1 MEFIDREKEIEL
13 LDEIRKRSVNSA
25 RMTVITGRRRIG
37 KTTLVTKAYDTTPF
51 LYFFIVRKD
60 EVLLCQ
66 EFIEEISRNLHVNV
80 LGEFTGFAR
89 LFEYLLDLSRTNPF
103 TLVIDEFQEFDHVNK
118 AVYSE
123 IQKLWDKYR
132 RTSRMNLVLCGS
144 VFSMMK
150 KIFEDEKEPLFG
162 RADERIN
169 LRPFKVD
176 VIKQLIARHSPGFR
190 NEDLLAFYTITGGA
204 AKYTEI
210 FCDKERFTFSLMLE
224 EIFRENSLLIDE
236 GRNVLV
242 EEFGR
247 DYIIY
252 FSILS
257 LIASSK
263 TSRPEIE
270 SILQRDT
277 GGYLDRLE
285 KEYMLIKS
293 IRPVL
298 SRPGGRIQKYM
309 IDDNFLSFWFRFVY
323 KFRSAVEIGNY
334 AFIRNVV
341 ERDFDT
347 YSGIFLEKY
356 FREKLALEG
365 AFNTI
370 GSYWEKGNHNEIDIV
385 ALDDLH
391 GNALIAEVKMR
402 KDRLRPEVLK
412 EKARNLIAKL
422 DGYNIEYRSYSLDD
436 M

>member
-309 IDDNFLSFWFRFVY
+309 IDNNFLSFWFRFVY

-402 KDRLRPEVLK
+402 KDRLRPEVFK